1 MRTKNSLAATH
12 TDSNTLGSKILPEHI
27 PKPRFEPMLMLV
39 VGIPLLTVIGGIFTI
54 YLAFNGPHESAIAKP
69 EPNFKGVPLR

>member
-1 MRTKNSLAATH
+1 MQTKNARTEASAATP
-12 TDSNTLGSKILPEHI
+12 TR
-27 PKPRFEPMLMLV
+27 RFEPMLLLV
-39 VGIPLLTVIGGIFTI
+39 IGIPALTVIGGIFTI

>member
-1 MRTKNSLAATH
+1 MHTKNARAAP
-12 TDSNTLGSKILPEHI
+12 IAA
-27 PKPRFEPMLMLV
+27 KPTRRFEPMLLLV
-39 VGIPLLTVIGGIFTI
+39 IGIPALTVIGGIFTI

>member
-1 MRTKNSLAATH
+1 MQTKNARTETSAAT
-12 TDSNTLGSKILPEHI
+12 
-27 PKPRFEPMLMLV
+27 PKRRFEPMLLLV
-39 VGIPLLTVIGGIFTI
+39 IGIPALTVIGGIFTI

>member
-1 MRTKNSLAATH
+1 MHTKNARAAPIAA
-12 TDSNTLGSKILPEHI
+12 KP
-27 PKPRFEPMLMLV
+27 PKRRFEPMLLLV
-39 VGIPLLTVIGGIFTI
+39 VGIPALTVIGGIFTI

>member
-1 MRTKNSLAATH
+1 MQTKNARTETSAATR
-12 TDSNTLGSKILPEHI
+12 TR
-27 PKPRFEPMLMLV
+27 RFEPMLLLV
-39 VGIPLLTVIGGIFTI
+39 IGIPALTVIGGIFTI

>member
-1 MRTKNSLAATH
+1 MRTK
-12 TDSNTLGSKILPEHI
+12 DSQTGAKVAR
-27 PKPRFEPMLMLV
+27 RFEPMLLLV
-39 VGIPLLTVIGGIFTI
+39 IGIPLLTVIGGIFTI